1 MNNWTPASKAEVET
15 LFAEAIAGLMASH
28 RTRFE
33 AIKVAPR
40 LVPVLDSPGEYVYV
54 VAEHEGKMIYWS
66 DVEDGWEF
74 IESNEAGGIDGRGCG
89 QFELSHIACQL
100 FGEAER

>member
-1 MNNWTPASKAEVET
+1 MNDWTPASKAEVES
-15 LFAEAIAGLMASH
+15 LLEKAIAGLMASH

-40 LVPVLDSPGEYVYV
+40 PVPVLDSPGEYVYV
-54 VAEHEGKMIYWS
+54 VAEHEGKMIYYS
-66 DVEDGWEF
+66 DVEDGWEL
-74 IESNEAGGIDGRGCG
+74 IEPNEAGGIDFRGCG
-89 QFELSHIACQL
+89 QFELSYIAWQL